1 MPIPAKSNWLK
12 SPPKRPHRPCGPP
25 SAYPGS
31 TEKLFLPAVK
41 RRKRESDHWPPPSAQ
56 IHKPWSC
63 ASTILYA
70 STAYQRT
77 TFHSHRWWKWPFH
90 SEGTSKLPSK
100 QAQCK
105 TTATT
110 QQAQHVELCPLACT
124 QHRDV
129 RACSSRR
136 EWHMAIAIVSCQ
148 VAGPTCSTFMEKRTL
163 QLLLWRSSSCV
174 TDEYDIWL
182 RMCIK

>member
-1 MPIPAKSNWLK
+1 MECPFLQRAIDSNRLQ
-12 SPPKRPHRPCGPP
+12 SANTDSVAHLAPTQEAPK
-25 SAYPGS
+25 GS
-31 TEKLFLPAVK
+31 FY

-56 IHKPWSC
+56 IQKAWSC

-70 STAYQRT
+70 FTAYQRT

-90 SEGTSKLPSK
+90 SEGTSKLKSI
-100 QAQCK
+100 QAQCW

-136 EWHMAIAIVSCQ
+136 EWHMAIAIVGCQ
-148 VAGPTCSTFMEKRTL
+148 VAGPTCSTFLEKGTL
-163 QLLLWRSSSCV
+163 QLLLWRSSSCIR
-174 TDEYDIWL
+174 DQYDIWL